1 MRVVANIPTGVRVW
15 GIAIT
20 RDGRKLY
27 AANSLSNT
35 ISVIDTATNKV
46 VRTIRTDDGP
56 WALVM
61 RRATD

>member
-1 MRVVANIPTGVRVW
+1 MKMTAKIPTGVRVW
-15 GIAIT
+15 GIALS

-35 ISVIDTATNKV
+35 ISVIDTATKRV

-56 WALVM
+56 WAL
-61 RRATD
+61 TLQ